1 MRRLLAILLFAAGG
15 LATELVHPVSCSCI
29 TERSQRVGRKETR
42 PGRG

>member
-29 TERSQRVGRKETR
+29 VERSQRAGRKDTR
-42 PGRG
+42 TDRR